1 MASKGA
7 ITTLG
12 LLVLAIMV
20 NAPARSQQGPK
31 KEFQEE
37 HRMIESLDGRL
48 LFRAYCAACHGADG
62 KGGGPAA
69 ASLKSP
75 PPDLTL
81 ISRRNGG
88 KFPTV
93 RVQKTISGE
102 GVVTSPHGSR
112 EMPVWGPI
120 FGQIAWDQDLGNVR
134 IYNLTKY
141 IESLQ
146 QK

>member
-1 MASKGA
+1 MAFKAAIAALGA
-7 ITTLG
+7 
-12 LLVLAIMV
+12 LVLAIIMYT
-20 NAPARSQQGPK
+20 PATSQEGPK

-37 HRMIESLDGRL
+37 QRMIESLDGRL

-69 ASLKSP
+69 SSLKTP

-88 KFPTV
+88 KFPTI
-93 RVQKTISGE
+93 RVQKIISGE
-102 GVVTSPHGSR
+102 GAVTSPHGSR

>member
-37 HRMIESLDGRL
+37 QRMIESLDGRL

-81 ISRRNGG
+81 ISPMAPARCRFGG
-88 KFPTV
+88 RFSGRLPGT
-93 RVQKTISGE
+93 RISAMCAF
-102 GVVTSPHGSR
+102 T
-112 EMPVWGPI
+112 
-120 FGQIAWDQDLGNVR
+120 
-134 IYNLTKY
+134 T
-141 IESLQ
+141 
-146 QK
+146 

>member
-1 MASKGA
+1 MSLIASRYQGMGTLGEEAIMASKGA

-12 LLVLAIMV
+12 VLILAIMV
-20 NAPARSQQGPK
+20 NTPARSQQGPK
-31 KEFQEE
+31 KEFPEE
-37 HRMIESLDGRL
+37 QRMIESLDGRL
-48 LFRAYCAACHGADG
+48 LFRAYCAACHGTDA

-112 EMPVWGPI
+112 E
-120 FGQIAWDQDLGNVR
+120 
-134 IYNLTKY
+134 
-141 IESLQ
+141 
-146 QK
+146 

>member
-37 HRMIESLDGRL
+37 QRMIESLEGRF

-69 ASLKSP
+69 SSLKTP

>member
-37 HRMIESLDGRL
+37 QRMIESLDGRL

-69 ASLKSP
+69 SSLKTP

-88 KFPTV
+88 KYPTL